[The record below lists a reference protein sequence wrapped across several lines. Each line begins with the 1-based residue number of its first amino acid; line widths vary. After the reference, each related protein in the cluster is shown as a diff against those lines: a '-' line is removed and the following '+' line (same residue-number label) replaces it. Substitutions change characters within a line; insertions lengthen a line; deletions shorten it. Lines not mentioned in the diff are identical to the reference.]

1 MPSSRCTSWTRS
13 GKRCRLRTSGVHC
26 HVHRDRPV
34 PGPTP
39 IAALFQPGEVCVTK
53 RGPRC
58 SHVHASGKRSW
69 QSESTGCHWGRPL
82 ECQEIVRIAA
92 NMEKPLS
99 AAESR
104 RVDRAIAS
112 DEFQSLRPGKWLNDE
127 AINRYFSLLLIRARR
142 GIGKNL
148 IIHHSFLS
156 RKFASL
162 SEKGKLRW
170 VRKTK
175 NTFCTTTVN
184 DAELVLVPIHVENNH
199 WILLTA
205 DLQRKQLRVLDSLC
219 GRVSESVVEG
229 VIQWLRMLY
238 PAETWFT
245 FPNVV
250 FGDLGVQ
257 RDGYNCGVFMCKIA
271 EYLALGL
278 RVKWTSG
285 RSDHARRRM
294 VLDLLQNSH
303 EIAAVMNVPD
313 FGDAIVID

>member
-1 MPSSRCTSWTRS
+1 M
-13 GKRCRLRTSGVHC
+13 
-26 HVHRDRPV
+26 
-34 PGPTP
+34 
-39 IAALFQPGEVCVTK
+39 
-53 RGPRC
+53 
-58 SHVHASGKRSW
+58 HASGKRSW
-69 QSESTGCHWGRPL
+69 QPKSTGCHWERPL
-82 ECQEIVRIAA
+82 TCQEIVRISA

-99 AAESR
+99 TAESR

-112 DEFQSLRPGKWLNDE
+112 DNGFQSLLPGEWLNDE
-127 AINRYFSLLLIRARR
+127 AINRYFSLLLIRAKR

-175 NTFCTTTVN
+175 KSFCTTTVN

-219 GRVSESVVEG
+219 GRVSEPVVEG

-238 PAETWFT
+238 PVETWFT
-245 FPNVV
+245 FANVV
-250 FGDLGVQ
+250 FGNLGVQ
-257 RDGYNCGVFMCKIA
+257 RDGYNCGVFTCKIA

-285 RSDHARRRM
+285 RSDRARRRM
-294 VLDLLQNSH
+294 VLDMLQNSR
-303 EIAAVMNVPD
+303 EIADVMNVDD
-313 FGDAIVID
+313 FGDTIAID